1 MRKNFKVSVVALIIL
16 TTVIFVLWQDVTI
29 DRTASGPKAS
39 EALTSV
45 SPTSGTVTK
54 LEKNAKAF
62 AQKDDSSDV
71 IAEFSKGDSV
81 FVVNV
86 SDDWT
91 EIYYKGETAYIPSKQ
106 ISGENIAGAEKS
118 AQDIGR
124 AIDEELE
131 KNNRQTGIEI
141 DNYLR
146 KQRQKVNSLIW
157 KVAIGVILAAII
169 AVSILIG
176 IMNKDN
182 AKKNVK
188 ESDPEKESINET
200 NNSDSVL

>member
-1 MRKNFKVSVVALIIL
+1 MKKRVKVSVVALVIIIAA
-16 TTVIFVLWQDVTI
+16 IFILGQDVPI
-29 DRTASGPKAS
+29 DKIASESKAS
-39 EALTSV
+39 EAHTSV
-45 SPTSGTVTK
+45 ALTSGTVTE
-54 LEKNAKAF
+54 LENDVKAF
-62 AQKDDSSDV
+62 AQKDTSGKV
-71 IAEFSKGDSV
+71 IAEFSKGDRV
-81 FVVNV
+81 FVVNAG
-86 SDDWT
+86 DDWI
-91 EIYYKGETAYIPSKQ
+91 EIYYKGETAYIPSEQ

-124 AIDEELE
+124 AVDEEIE
-131 KNNRQTGIEI
+131 KNDRQTGIEI

>member
-1 MRKNFKVSVVALIIL
+1 MGKNIKVSVVALIIL
-16 TTVIFVLWQDVTI
+16 ITVIFVLWQDVTI

-54 LEKNAKAF
+54 LEKDAKAF

-71 IAEFSKGDSV
+71 IAEFSKDDSV

-86 SDDWT
+86 SGDWT
-91 EIYYKGETAYIPSKQ
+91 EIYYKGETAYIPSEQ

-131 KNNRQTGIEI
+131 KNDRQTGIEI

-169 AVSILIG
+169 AVSVLIG
-176 IMNKDN
+176 IINKDN

>member
-1 MRKNFKVSVVALIIL
+1 MGKNIKVSVVALIIL
-16 TTVIFVLWQDVTI
+16 ITVIFVLWRDVTF

-54 LEKNAKAF
+54 LEKDAKAF

-71 IAEFSKGDSV
+71 IAEFSKDDSV

-86 SDDWT
+86 SGDWT
-91 EIYYKGETAYIPSKQ
+91 EIYYKGETAYIPSEQ

-131 KNNRQTGIEI
+131 KNDRQTGIEI

-169 AVSILIG
+169 AVSVLIG
-176 IMNKDN
+176 IINKDN

>member
-16 TTVIFVLWQDVTI
+16 ITVIFVLWQDVTF
-29 DRTASGPKAS
+29 DRTASGLNAS

-54 LEKNAKAF
+54 LEKDAKAF
-62 AQKDDSSDV
+62 AQENDSSEV

-91 EIYYKGETAYIPSKQ
+91 EIYYKGENAYIPSEQ
-106 ISGENIAGAEKS
+106 ISGENIASAEKS

-131 KNNRQTGIEI
+131 KNDRQTGIEI

-157 KVAIGVILAAII
+157 KVAIGAILAAII
-169 AVSILIG
+169 AVSVLIG

-182 AKKNVK
+182 VKKNAK

>member
-16 TTVIFVLWQDVTI
+16 ITVIFVLWQDVTI
-29 DRTASGPKAS
+29 DRTASGLKAS
-39 EALTSV
+39 EALTSA

-54 LEKNAKAF
+54 LEKGAKAF

-91 EIYYKGETAYIPSKQ
+91 EIYYKGETAYIPSEQ

-124 AIDEELE
+124 AIGEELE
-131 KNNRQTGIEI
+131 KNDRQTGIEI

-169 AVSILIG
+169 AVSVLIG
-176 IMNKDN
+176 IINKDN

>member
-16 TTVIFVLWQDVTI
+16 ITVIFVLWQDVTI

-54 LEKNAKAF
+54 LEKDAKAF

-71 IAEFSKGDSV
+71 IAEFSKGDSA

-91 EIYYKGETAYIPSKQ
+91 EIYYKGETAYIPSEQ

-124 AIDEELE
+124 AVDEEIE
-131 KNNRQTGIEI
+131 KNDRQTGIEI

-146 KQRQKVNSLIW
+146 KQRQKSSALIW
-157 KVAIGVILAAII
+157 KVAIGGLLALII

-188 ESDPEKESINET
+188 ESDPEKENINET

>member
-1 MRKNFKVSVVALIIL
+1 MRKNFKVSVVALLIL
-16 TTVIFVLWQDVTI
+16 ITVIFVLWQDVTI

-54 LEKNAKAF
+54 LEKDAKAF

-91 EIYYKGETAYIPSKQ
+91 EIYYKGETAYIPSEQ

-124 AIDEELE
+124 AIDKELE
-131 KNNRQTGIEI
+131 KNDRQTGIEI

>member
-1 MRKNFKVSVVALIIL
+1 MGKNIKVSVVALIIFVF
-16 TTVIFVLWQDVTI
+16 VIFALWKDASI
-29 DRTASGPKAS
+29 DRIASEPKAS

-54 LEKNAKAF
+54 LEKDAKAY
-62 AQKDDSSDV
+62 AQEDASSKV
-71 IAEFSKGDSV
+71 IAEFSKDDSV
-81 FVVNV
+81 FAVNT
-86 SDDWT
+86 SGDWT
-91 EIYYKGETAYIPSKQ
+91 EIYYKGETAYIPSEQ

-131 KNNRQTGIEI
+131 KNDRQTGIEI

-169 AVSILIG
+169 AVSVLIG

-188 ESDPEKESINET
+188 ESDSEKESINET

>member
-1 MRKNFKVSVVALIIL
+1 MRKNFKVSVVALLIL
-16 TTVIFVLWQDVTI
+16 ITVIFVLWQDVTI

-54 LEKNAKAF
+54 LEKDAKAY
-62 AQKDDSSDV
+62 AQEDASSKV
-71 IAEFSKGDSV
+71 IAEFSKDDSV
-81 FVVNV
+81 FVVNT
-86 SDDWT
+86 SGDWT
-91 EIYYKGETAYIPSKQ
+91 EIYYKGETAYIPSEQ

-131 KNNRQTGIEI
+131 KNDRQTGIEI

-157 KVAIGVILAAII
+157 KVAIGGILAAII
-169 AVSILIG
+169 AVSVLIG

-200 NNSDSVL
+200 NNPDSVL